1 MKKKIMSFLIVIA
14 FAFCGAGCS
23 ITENQISSS
32 NDNLLS
38 DVSDSTST
46 TTSTEQTSATV
57 TSIPETTTIQSEEA
71 VTSMPET
78 TTTQSEETVTSESD
92 PPKELTENEQILK
105 ILYDYSH
112 FIFITSFPV
121 NKWNFDIAYEEDKIY
136 IDMDTNEVISSPEDA
151 QRFNILY
158 RAKESWI
165 NELNG
170 MVTENMKKNIVNERV
185 YVYQNEWYIRPT
197 GGGGGIGLGQSE
209 LILDSYEKPD
219 ENTLIL
225 NFTCIGYKE
234 DWGTDEDL
242 IEEEQVILKKTE
254 NGYLIDQCHFY
265 ATELLARFPKLK
277 YGSEYY
283 NIRIR

>member
-1 MKKKIMSFLIVIA
+1 MKKKITSFLIVIA
-14 FAFCGAGCS
+14 FAFYGAGCS
-23 ITENQISSS
+23 IVESGTSNS
-32 NDNLLS
+32 NDNSLS

-57 TSIPETTTIQSEEA
+57 TA
-71 VTSMPET
+71 MPET
-78 TTTQSEETVTSESD
+78 TTTQSEETITSEPD

-105 ILYDYSH
+105 IVYDYSH
-112 FIFITSFPV
+112 FIFITSFPI
-121 NKWNFDIAYEEDKIY
+121 NKWNFDIVYKEDKIY
-136 IDMDTNEVISSPEDA
+136 VDRDTNEVISSSEDA
-151 QRFNILY
+151 QRLSTTLY

-170 MVTENMKKNIVNERV
+170 MVTENMKNDLFNKRI

-197 GGGGGIGLGQSE
+197 SGGGGIGLGQSE

-234 DWGTDEDL
+234 DWGTDEDI

-254 NGYLIDQCHFY
+254 NGYLIDQCNFY
-265 ATELLARFPKLK
+265 ATEWLARFSKLK

-283 NIRIR
+283 TIQIR